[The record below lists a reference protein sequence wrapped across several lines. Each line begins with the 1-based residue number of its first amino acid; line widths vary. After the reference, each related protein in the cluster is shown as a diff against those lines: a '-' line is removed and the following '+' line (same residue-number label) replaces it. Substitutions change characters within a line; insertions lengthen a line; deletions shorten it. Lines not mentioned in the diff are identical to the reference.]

1 EEYFWE
7 ENVELFNRCLEF
19 SDFGVILGDLV
30 HGKEYSNYI
39 SYKEHEEDDES
50 KARLIKQPDIQQTK
64 EQYVK
69 NSSLMMHK
77 ITNMNTPIFKVHGN
91 HGNNREKNNLDELN
105 SLKNTK
111 WNFLLSA
118 DDISGIQNN
127 IDLGENYYYKDLE
140 NFKVR
145 VIVLNQWED
154 KKTEGYIDKERYS
167 NEERLWLAE
176 IALDLSEKNNISE
189 WSVLI
194 FQHSQ
199 RIDDDDLATDGIRD
213 ILVAFREASSVTV
226 GDKLIDY
233 GLINGN
239 VNIPVIGVIHGH
251 FHQDDYKNIKQR
263 EESFL
268 ERYINVIGINK
279 CFISSLYEDKINDDN
294 NINDG
299 INDTKNK
306 YLKDLSSLNTR
317 GEFLVSIFCI
327 DTYEQ
332 KIHEIR
338 LGRGKDREYSYGI
351 QDSSS
356 TIPINREL

>member
-1 EEYFWE
+1 DEEYFWE

-30 HGKEYSNYI
+30 HGSEYNDYFSYI
-39 SYKEHEEDDES
+39 DENDGG
-50 KARLIKQPDIQQTK
+50 KIKLDHNTKQQTK

-69 NSSLMMHK
+69 NSSLIMHK

-91 HGNNREKNNLDELN
+91 HGNNRKKDD
-105 SLKNTK
+105 SDILKNTK
-111 WNFLLSA
+111 WNFLLSS
-118 DDISGIQNN
+118 DDINGIQNN

-145 VIVLNQWED
+145 VIVLNQWD
-154 KKTEGYIDKERYS
+154 DTNIEGYSD
-167 NEERLWLAE
+167 EEREWFAD
-176 IALDLSEKNNISE
+176 IALDLGEKNNISE
-189 WSVLI
+189 WSILI
-194 FQHSQ
+194 FQHGQ
-199 RIDDDDLATDGIRD
+199 KIDFGNESEVKGIRD
-213 ILVAFREASSVTV
+213 IIVAFRESGSVTV

-233 GLINGN
+233 GLKNRN
-239 VNIPVIGVIHGH
+239 VNIPVIAVIHGH
-251 FHQDDYKNIKQR
+251 FHQDYYKNTKQS
-263 EESFL
+263 EDSYL
-268 ERYINVIGINK
+268 ERYVNVIGIDK
-279 CFISSLYEDKINDDN
+279 SFIPNIYEDKVDICENNNIDDN
-294 NINDG
+294 
-299 INDTKNK
+299 KER

-338 LGRGKDREYSYGI
+338 LGRGKDRAYSYGI